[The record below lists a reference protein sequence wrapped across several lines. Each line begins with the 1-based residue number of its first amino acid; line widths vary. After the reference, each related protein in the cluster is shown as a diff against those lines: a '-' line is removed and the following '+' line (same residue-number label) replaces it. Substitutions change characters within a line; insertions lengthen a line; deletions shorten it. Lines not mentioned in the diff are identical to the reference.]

1 MHAVCA
7 TANICQADGRKQR
20 RPLRKTCRSYFEG
33 FLGGEGRRLGRE
45 ATREEKY
52 TSEKKKKKKKALAQA
67 RAAMEKYY
75 FMRGNTGAHPE
86 NSDAVKTRLSV
97 RHEGLHETG
106 GTLRGG
112 RSNPVG

>member
-1 MHAVCA
+1 M
-7 TANICQADGRKQR
+7 
-20 RPLRKTCRSYFEG
+20 
-33 FLGGEGRRLGRE
+33 
-45 ATREEKY
+45 
-52 TSEKKKKKKKALAQA
+52 
-67 RAAMEKYY
+67 AAMEKYY
-75 FMRGNTGAHPE
+75 FMRGNAGAHPE